1 MQFRDTYL
9 FFSKKKNI
17 CRKKINMN
25 RHILIFKY
33 IIYNLNILIFKKIS
47 IEMMPK
53 KKIQKRKRKNNKK
66 N

>member
-1 MQFRDTYL
+1 
-9 FFSKKKNI
+9 
-17 CRKKINMN
+17 MN

>member
-1 MQFRDTYL
+1 MNKHL
-9 FFSKKKNI
+9 F
-17 CRKKINMN
+17 
-25 RHILIFKY
+25 IFKY
-33 IIYNLNILIFKKIS
+33 IIYNLNILILKKIT